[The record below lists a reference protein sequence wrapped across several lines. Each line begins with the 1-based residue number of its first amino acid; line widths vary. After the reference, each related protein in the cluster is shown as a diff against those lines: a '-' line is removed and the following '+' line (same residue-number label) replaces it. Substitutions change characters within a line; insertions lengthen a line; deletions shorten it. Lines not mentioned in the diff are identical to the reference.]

1 MRDAQVIIV
10 GGGPA
15 GSSAACFLATQGV
28 DVMLLDRARFP
39 RDKVCAEYLSPE
51 CSRILD
57 RMGALSATE
66 ASGAAHLDGMRVQ
79 APDGTIMH
87 GDFAANHGYKGFR
100 DRGLAVRRTVLDS
113 ILIDR
118 ARNAGVRVVEN
129 ARVTDLLLEQK
140 RVDGV
145 TITRDGGSHGLHA
158 DVIVGADGLRSIV
171 SRRLGL
177 NHASRQPRRFALVSH
192 YTGVADI
199 GTYGEMFIER
209 DGYCGVVDVGNG
221 LTNLGIVIPVS
232 RGGEVSGDRTEFVEQ
247 WIASRPHLAAR
258 FANAKRVEPVRATGP
273 FASFSKSAW
282 VPGAALIG
290 DAADFFDPITGEGI
304 YAALR
309 GGELLADTLSEAR
322 NSWTQASVDR
332 TLAEYGA
339 RRKTEFTG
347 KWKVERIVGSLIDK
361 PWVFNRVART
371 LRKHKDMADLLVGV
385 AGNFVPAAEI
395 LRPRYMMNLVLAST
409 FNR

>member
-15 GSSAACFLATQGV
+15 GSSAAYFLAKHGL
-28 DVMLLDRARFP
+28 DVMLLDRANFP

-57 RMGALSATE
+57 RMGALCATE
-66 ASGAAHLDGMRVQ
+66 ASGAAHLEGMRVQ

-129 ARVTDLLLEQK
+129 TRVTDLLFEQK
-140 RVDGV
+140 RVSGV
-145 TITRDGGSHGLHA
+145 RVTRDASSEDLQA
-158 DVIVGADGLRSIV
+158 DIVIGADGLRSVV

-177 NHASRQPRRFALVSH
+177 RGASRKPRRLALVAH
-192 YTGVADI
+192 YTGVAGI
-199 GTYGEMFIER
+199 GSYGEMFVER
-209 DGYCGVVDVGNG
+209 NGYCGIVDVGNG
-221 LTNLGIVIPVS
+221 VSNLGIVIPVS

-247 WIASRPHLAAR
+247 WIADRPHLAAR
-258 FANAKRVEPVRATGP
+258 FANAKRIDPVRATGP
-273 FASFSKSAW
+273 FASFAKSAW
-282 VPGAALIG
+282 VSGAALIG

-309 GGELLADTLSEAR
+309 GGELLADIISESR
-322 NSWTQASVDR
+322 SSWSPASADR
-332 TLAEYGA
+332 ALAEYGA
-339 RRKTEFTG
+339 RRKAEFSG
-347 KWKVERIVGSLIDK
+347 KWKVERIVGSLIEK

-371 LRKHKDMADLLVGV
+371 LRKHKNMADLLVGV

-395 LRPRYMMNLVLAST
+395 LRPRYMMNLLLAST

>member
-15 GSSAACFLATQGV
+15 GSCAAYFLAKRGV
-28 DVMLLDRARFP
+28 EVTLLDRANFP

-57 RMGALSATE
+57 RLGALSATE
-66 ASGAAHLDGMRVQ
+66 SSGAAHLEGMRVQ
-79 APDGTIMH
+79 APDGTVMH

-118 ARNAGVRVVEN
+118 ARAAGVRVIEN
-129 ARVTDLLLEQK
+129 ARVTDLLFEQK
-140 RVDGV
+140 RVSGV
-145 TITRDGGSHGLHA
+145 TVTRDEGSQDLRA
-158 DVIVGADGLRSIV
+158 DVVIGADGLRSVV

-177 NHASRQPRRFALVSH
+177 RGASRKPRRLALVSH
-192 YTGVADI
+192 YTGVAGI
-199 GTYGEMFIER
+199 GTYGEMFVER
-209 DGYCGVVDVGNG
+209 SGYCGIVDVGNG

-232 RGGEVSGDRTEFVEQ
+232 RAGEISGDRTEFVDQ
-247 WIASRPHLAAR
+247 WIAGRPHLAKR
-258 FANAKRVEPVRATGP
+258 FADAERVEPVRATGP
-273 FASFSKSAW
+273 FASFAKSAW

-309 GGELLADTLSEAR
+309 GGELLADTLAESSNEWSLPA
-322 NSWTQASVDR
+322 VDR
-332 TLAEYGA
+332 ALAEYGA
-339 RRKTEFTG
+339 RRTTEFTG
-347 KWKVERIVGSLIDK
+347 KWRIERIVGSLIEK

-371 LRKHKDMADLLVGV
+371 LRKNKDMADLLVGV
-385 AGNFVPAAEI
+385 AGNFVPAAEV
-395 LRPRYMMNLVLAST
+395 LRPKYMMNLLLAST
-409 FNR
+409 FNT